1 MKKEYIKPTS
11 EAVNF
16 FPESALMGVSGGE
29 SKMGINS
36 SDDAAIDDINQMKSN
51 QQGFGKGLWD

>member
-16 FPESALMGVSGGE
+16 FPESARMGVSGE
-29 SKMGINS
+29 KMTIN
-36 SDDAAIDDINQMKSN
+36 SDDAEAIDDVNQMKSN
-51 QQGFGKGLWD
+51 KPGFGKGLWD

>member
-16 FPESALMGVSGGE
+16 FPESALMGVSGE
-29 SKMGINS
+29 MTINS
-36 SDDAAIDDINQMKSN
+36 DDNEAIDDVTQMKSN
-51 QQGFGKGLWD
+51 HQGIGKGLWD

>member
-16 FPESALMGVSGGE
+16 FPESALMGTSGT
-29 SKMGINS
+29 MGINS
-36 SDDAAIDDINQMKSN
+36 DDTEAIDDVSQMKSN
-51 QQGFGKGLWD
+51 HQGIGKGLWD

>member
-16 FPESALMGVSGGE
+16 FPESAMMSASGE
-29 SKMGINS
+29 MNINS
-36 SDDAAIDDINQMKSN
+36 DDTEAIDDINQMKSN
-51 QQGFGKGLWD
+51 HQGIGKGLWD

>member
-16 FPESALMGVSGGE
+16 FPESALMGVSNT
-29 SKMGINS
+29 MDINS
-36 SDDAAIDDINQMKSN
+36 DDTDAINDVNQMKSN
-51 QQGFGKGLWD
+51 H

>member
-16 FPESALMGVSGGE
+16 FPESALMGVSGE
-29 SKMGINS
+29 KMTIN
-36 SDDAAIDDINQMKSN
+36 SDDADAIDDVSQMKSN
-51 QQGFGKGLWD
+51 HQGFGKGLWD

>member
-16 FPESALMGVSGGE
+16 FPESALMGVSGE
-29 SKMGINS
+29 MTINS
-36 SDDAAIDDINQMKSN
+36 DDTEAIDDVNQMKSN
-51 QQGFGKGLWD
+51 HQGIGKGLWD

>member
-16 FPESALMGVSGGE
+16 FPESALMGVSNT
-29 SKMGINS
+29 MNINS
-36 SDDAAIDDINQMKSN
+36 DDTEAIDDINQMKSN
-51 QQGFGKGLWD
+51 HQGIGKGLWD

>member
-16 FPESALMGVSGGE
+16 FPESALMGVSNT
-29 SKMGINS
+29 MDINS
-36 SDDAAIDDINQMKSN
+36 DEGDAINDVSQMKSN
-51 QQGFGKGLWD
+51 HQGIGKGLWK

>member
-29 SKMGINS
+29 SKMGINYDD
-36 SDDAAIDDINQMKSN
+36 DDAVEVGKLQSN
-51 QQGFGKGLWD
+51 HQGIGKGLWD

>member
-16 FPESALMGVSGGE
+16 FPESALMGVSGGDRQ
-29 SKMGINS
+29 MGINS
-36 SDDAAIDDINQMKSN
+36 GDGDAIDNVGDMKSN
-51 QQGFGKGLWD
+51 HQGFGKGLWD

>member
-16 FPESALMGVSGGE
+16 FPESALMGVSGGNDE
-29 SKMGINS
+29 LQINS
-36 SDDAAIDDINQMKSN
+36 SDDAAINDVSQMKSN
-51 QQGFGKGLWD
+51 HQGIGKGLWE

>member
-16 FPESALMGVSGGE
+16 FPESALMGVSGE
-29 SKMGINS
+29 NDELQINS
-36 SDDAAIDDINQMKSN
+36 SDDAAINDVSQMKSN
-51 QQGFGKGLWD
+51 HQGIGKGLWD

>member
-16 FPESALMGVSGGE
+16 FPESALMGVSNT
-29 SKMGINS
+29 MDINS
-36 SDDAAIDDINQMKSN
+36 DDTDAIDDINQMKSN
-51 QQGFGKGLWD
+51 HQGIGKGLWD

>member
-16 FPESALMGVSGGE
+16 FPESALMGVSNT
-29 SKMGINS
+29 MDINS
-36 SDDAAIDDINQMKSN
+36 DDTDAINDVNQMKSN
-51 QQGFGKGLWD
+51 HQRIGKGLWD

>member
-16 FPESALMGVSGGE
+16 FPESALMGVSNT
-29 SKMGINS
+29 MDINS
-36 SDDAAIDDINQMKSN
+36 DDTDAINDVNQMKSN
-51 QQGFGKGLWD
+51 HQVIGKGLWD

>member
-16 FPESALMGVSGGE
+16 FPESAMMSA
-29 SKMGINS
+29 SNTMDINS
-36 SDDAAIDDINQMKSN
+36 DDTEAIDDINQMKSN
-51 QQGFGKGLWD
+51 HQGIGKGLWD

>member
-16 FPESALMGVSGGE
+16 FPESALMSVSGGE

-36 SDDAAIDDINQMKSN
+36 SDDAAIDDVSQMKSN
-51 QQGFGKGLWD
+51 HQGFGKGLWD

>member
-16 FPESALMGVSGGE
+16 FPESALMGVSSGE
-29 SKMGINS
+29 KMTINS
-36 SDDAAIDDINQMKSN
+36 DDTEAIDDINQMKSN
-51 QQGFGKGLWD
+51 HQGIGKGLWD

>member
-16 FPESALMGVSGGE
+16 FPESALMGVSGGD

-36 SDDAAIDDINQMKSN
+36 DDTDAIDDISQMKSN
-51 QQGFGKGLWD
+51 HQGIGKGLWD

>member
-29 SKMGINS
+29 SKMTINS
-36 SDDAAIDDINQMKSN
+36 DETIDDVSQMKSN
-51 QQGFGKGLWD
+51 HQGIGKGLWD

>member
-16 FPESALMGVSGGE
+16 FPESALMGVSNT
-29 SKMGINS
+29 MDINS
-36 SDDAAIDDINQMKSN
+36 DDTDAINDVNQMKSN
-51 QQGFGKGLWD
+51 HQGIGKGLWD

>member
-16 FPESALMGVSGGE
+16 FPESALMGTSNT
-29 SKMGINS
+29 MGINS
-36 SDDAAIDDINQMKSN
+36 DEGDDLINDINDAKSN
-51 QQGFGKGLWD
+51 HQGIGKGLWD